1 MTWQQ
6 QQQPGVKP
14 VSPAVE
20 VQSPNHWT
28 ARDFPVLL
36 GFFVVVVSVVVIII
50 MDFLR
55 TFSFVLG

>member
-50 MDFLR
+50 MDF
-55 TFSFVLG
+55 V